1 MLQRTTKQLLIA
13 SVLLVLLVGPAMG
26 ELVSKVAAV
35 INDTIITTYQLEQK
49 IIEISAQNPDYAK
62 LDAAALKAFRLEV
75 LNGMIEEEL
84 LLQRADDLGLSVSDD
99 ALNAAID
106 DVQQQNKLT
115 RLQLI
120 AALEQQGMSF
130 DAYRDNMR
138 NQILRYQVIGQE
150 VQSKVD
156 VTGQEIRLYYEEHIE
171 DYRNPP
177 YVHLSH
183 IMFNVSEE
191 ATPGEIAANRA
202 NAEKARSRLLM
213 GDSIADLLATY
224 SEASGGDMGKLN
236 QADMATAF
244 ANAVANLQ
252 SGEISAIIET
262 PGSLYIFKMLER
274 NNGNPRPLET
284 VRPEI
289 EKILLEKNREEAFME
304 WQTGLKKNAYI
315 DIRD

>member
-1 MLQRTTKQLLIA
+1 MLHRTLKHFLFA
-13 SVLLVLLVGPAMG
+13 GSLLVLLAGPVMG

-35 INDTIITTYQLEQK
+35 VNDTIITTYQLDQK
-49 IIEISAQNPDYAK
+49 ILEISAQNPDYAK
-62 LDAAALKAFRLEV
+62 LDAAALESFRLEI

-84 LLQRADDLGLSVSDD
+84 LLQRADDLGISVSDD

-130 DAYRDNMR
+130 DAYRDNMQ

-150 VQSKVD
+150 VQSKID

-171 DYRNPP
+171 DYRNSP
-177 YVHLSH
+177 YVHLTH
-183 IMFNVSEE
+183 IIFNVNED
-191 ATPGEIAANRA
+191 APPGEIAATRA
-202 NAEKARSRLLM
+202 NAEKAHSRLLM
-213 GDSIADLLATY
+213 GDSMADLLATY

-236 QADMATAF
+236 QADMASAF
-244 ANAVANLQ
+244 SNAIANLQ
-252 SGEISAIIET
+252 TGEISAIIEI
-262 PGSLYIFKMLER
+262 PGSLFIFKMLER

-289 EKILLEKNREEAFME
+289 EQILLEKNREEAFAE

>member
-1 MLQRTTKQLLIA
+1 MRQRTVKHFLFVGT
-13 SVLLVLLVGPAMG
+13 LLVLLAGPAMG

-35 INDTIITTYQLEQK
+35 VNDTIITTYQLDQK
-49 IIEISAQNPDYAK
+49 IIEIAAQNPDYAK

-130 DAYRDNMR
+130 DSYRDNMQ
-138 NQILRYQVIGQE
+138 NQILRYQLIGQE
-150 VQSKVD
+150 VQSKID

-177 YVHLSH
+177 LCAPHPH
-183 IMFNVSEE
+183 
-191 ATPGEIAANRA
+191 
-202 NAEKARSRLLM
+202 
-213 GDSIADLLATY
+213 
-224 SEASGGDMGKLN
+224 
-236 QADMATAF
+236 
-244 ANAVANLQ
+244 
-252 SGEISAIIET
+252 
-262 PGSLYIFKMLER
+262 YIQ
-274 NNGNPRPLET
+274 
-284 VRPEI
+284 
-289 EKILLEKNREEAFME
+289 RE
-304 WQTGLKKNAYI
+304 
-315 DIRD
+315 